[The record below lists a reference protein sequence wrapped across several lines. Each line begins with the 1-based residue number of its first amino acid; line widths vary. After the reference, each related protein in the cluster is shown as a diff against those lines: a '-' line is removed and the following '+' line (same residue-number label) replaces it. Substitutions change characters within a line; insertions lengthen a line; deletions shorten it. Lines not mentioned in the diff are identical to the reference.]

1 MVCTIFESPASFR
14 QAAVARPALAKLT
27 PSNAS
32 SLCELKLSLLGR
44 EEPELKIRNSTPK
57 SALNNAL
64 DSQLPRLHR

>member
-14 QAAVARPALAKLT
+14 EAAVARLALAKLT

-32 SLCELKLSLLGR
+32 SLCELQLSLLGR
-44 EEPELKIRNSTPK
+44 EEPEPKIRNSTPK